1 MTGRWTAFPI
11 SAQLPASEAVRTGR
25 PVVVVGLAAIEERYP
40 LLVGTIRDRERSMIC
55 LPLIV
60 GERSVG
66 VMVLGFDGLHELD
79 EQEMEF
85 LTILS
90 GTCAQALDRVAA
102 IQDAQARATELAFL
116 AKVSQEL
123 ASSLDYQ
130 STLRNVAR
138 LAVPTLADFCVVQI
152 LVDGRLRAVALEH
165 VNPAKIAVAQEMEQ
179 RFPAMQDFPAGPAAV
194 ARTGVSERVE
204 RITDADLALL
214 ARNDEHLQM
223 VRQIGPRSALFVPLT
238 IHGRVLGALSL
249 ISAESGR
256 EYTKRDLEVAEDVG
270 RRAALAIDNAHLH
283 SETREVAIRLQRAV
297 LPEALPNLPG
307 WELAAMCHPA
317 GRTEVG
323 GDFYDA
329 VALEDGRL
337 AIVVGDVMGRGVGA
351 AAAMAQMRSAIR
363 AYIAID
369 PEPDQVMANLDR
381 LLARDAVARLVTLI
395 YLVADPDTDSVTL
408 VHAGHLPPLLVDPT
422 GGVQLLSLPPS
433 IPLGAGPDERRSITV
448 PLSPGAGVLAFTDG
462 LVERRAEDIDAG
474 LARLAKFAATIP
486 AGELARRLPELVAAM
501 RDDERQD
508 DVTVL
513 VAQRSPSS

>member
-1 MTGRWTAFPI
+1 
-11 SAQLPASEAVRTGR
+11 
-25 PVVVVGLAAIEERYP
+25 
-40 LLVGTIRDRERSMIC
+40 MIC

-60 GERSVG
+60 GERSIG
-66 VMVLGFDGLHELD
+66 VMVLGFEGLHELD
-79 EQEMEF
+79 EQEMDF

-116 AKVSQEL
+116 AQVSQEL

-138 LAVPTLADFCVVQI
+138 LAVPTLADFCAVQI
-152 LVDGRLRAVALEH
+152 LVDGRLRAVAVEH
-165 VNPAKIAVAQEMEQ
+165 VNPDKVIVALEMEQ
-179 RFPAMQDFPAGPAAV
+179 RYPARPDFPAGPAAV
-194 ARTGVSERVE
+194 ARTGVSEFFPV
-204 RITDADLALL
+204 ITDEDLQVL
-214 ARNDEHLQM
+214 AHDPEHLRI
-223 VRQIGPRSALFVPLT
+223 VRELGPRSALFIPLAVR
-238 IHGRVLGALSL
+238 GRVLGVLTL
-249 ISAESGR
+249 FSAESGR
-256 EYTKRDLEVAEDVG
+256 RYTRRDLAVAEDVG

-283 SETREVAIRLQRAV
+283 SETREVATRLQRAV

-329 VALEDGRL
+329 VELEGGRL
-337 AIVVGDVMGRGVGA
+337 AVVVGDVMGRGVSA
-351 AAAMAQMRSAIR
+351 AAAMAQMRSAVR
-363 AYIAID
+363 AFIAVDPD
-369 PEPDQVMANLDR
+369 PERVMAQLDR
-381 LLARDAVARLVTLI
+381 LSASDSFARLVTLI

-408 VHAGHLPPLLVDPT
+408 AHAGHLPPLLIDPA

-448 PLSPGAGVLAFTDG
+448 PLPPGAGVLAFTDG

-474 LARLAKFAATIP
+474 LARLAKYAAAIP
-486 AGELARRLPELVAAM
+486 AGELARRLPELVASM

-513 VAQRSPSS
+513 VAQRSPSG